1 MSKATDP
8 SDKVDRLIES
18 ICNILQ
24 SDSHIKNASRI
35 LVGFSGGLDSSVL
48 LYLIKKA
55 YPTHQVVSVHVNHA
69 LQTEAQQ
76 WATHCEDVAK
86 QLGVG
91 FCCTKLTPPDSSRNL
106 EAWARQARYETFK
119 KFSKS
124 GDVLVLAHHADDQIE
139 TFLMRLFN
147 GAGVQGLSGMR
158 KMLQPQKSLSNLP
171 TSRPLLNYPR
181 DQLEC
186 VAVRMDISF
195 ITDPSNSNSDF
206 DRNYVRNSLTPR
218 IKERWPAYRAALL
231 RSVAHIEE
239 AREILDELAR
249 EDLNVIRSALA
260 ETDLPM
266 INEKQKISI
275 TALKRLS
282 LARQRQVLRF
292 WVNSFGFYVPSSKQ
306 LENLIDSYQSQEQS
320 AQVDFSN
327 TQFILRR
334 YRDVLCILK
343 ADQLKQATNIPLCFK
358 DSDIENASSEITIQW
373 NELKDVDCDYR
384 LESSLCIS
392 HFQPAHKPYR
402 MTLKKL
408 FQEAGIPGWLRE
420 SIPGLYCD
428 GELIGIPYIGVISDF
443 VKCSKDDDAVV
454 RSKNILAWKLKPILN
469 DAN

>member
-8 SDKVDRLIES
+8 SDKADRLIES
-18 ICNILQ
+18 ICKTLQ

-48 LYLIKKA
+48 LHLIKKA
-55 YPTHQVVSVHVNHA
+55 CPAHQILSVHVNHA
-69 LQTEAQQ
+69 LQAEADQ
-76 WATHCEDVAK
+76 WGTHCEEVAK

-91 FCCTKLTPPDSSRNL
+91 FCCTKLVPPDSSRNL
-106 EAWARQARYETFK
+106 EAWARKARYETFK

-124 GDVLVLAHHADDQIE
+124 GDVLMLAHHADDQIE

-147 GAGVQGLSGMR
+147 GAGVQGLSGMKR
-158 KMLQPQKSLSNLP
+158 ILSPEKSLSRLP
-171 TSRPLLNYPR
+171 TSRPLLNYSR

-186 VAVRMDISF
+186 VAERMHINF

-218 IKERWPAYRAALL
+218 IKSRWPAYQVALL

-239 AREILDELAR
+239 AREILDELAE
-249 EDLNVIRSALA
+249 EDLNVIRSALP
-260 ETDLPM
+260 ENDLPM

-282 LARQRQVLRF
+282 LARQRQVLRY
-292 WVNSFGFYVPSSKQ
+292 WMSSFGFYVPSSKQ
-306 LENLIDSYQSQEQS
+306 LENLIESYRAEEQS
-320 AQVDFSN
+320 AQIDFSN
-327 TQFILRR
+327 TQFALRR
-334 YRDVLCILK
+334 YRDILCILK
-343 ADQLKQATNIPLCFK
+343 ADQLKQATDTPLCYK
-358 DSDIENASSEITIQW
+358 DGDIENASSEITIQW
-373 NELKDVDCDYR
+373 NELKDVECDYR
-384 LESSLCIS
+384 LESNLCIS

-428 GELIGIPYIGVISDF
+428 GELIGIPYIGVIADF
-443 VKCSKDDDAVV
+443 VKSSKDDDAVF
-454 RSKNILAWKLKPILN
+454 RSKNILLWKLKPILK